1 MSQFGEAIAA
11 VFGDD
16 EPVQDPDKTGIKIRI
31 ALFYDGTLN
40 NRNNIERR
48 EKTEA
53 GKGKPEPAPMYD
65 QKGKKIKTDSEIYN
79 ENRDA
84 SGPNSYDNGRTNIA
98 IMEAQVPQILS
109 KEGEYDFWLKFY
121 IEGQGTFNDKGDSLM
136 GYSMGALSSGV
147 PRRAKKGIQE
157 AVTGIKTVLNDEEMF
172 PEKYFIELL
181 TVDVFGFSRGAATAR
196 QSIHQMVKSTLRPL
210 YTRLRGIGY
219 LDTKKSAVKVCFAGL
234 YDTVLSYWAGQY
246 LHTEW
251 LLDMKSVTEAE
262 KVIHLAAADEH
273 RIDFPVSN
281 IKSAKSKGNGEEYFL
296 PGVHSDVGGSYNM
309 ALDLSLQKEVP
320 DDQKEY
326 MRTSDE
332 GAEKPSE
339 KGRIINKG
347 DPDLLET
354 DRQKLIE
361 LGWYLPH
368 EIEITDITPAV
379 PPRAGRNGMEP
390 GRPARGVLVV
400 NRKNIRSGYS
410 NIPLKIMAEFARKE
424 GVKIDTELEAVANKI
439 LSIET
444 DLTELEKK
452 VKSYVSSTKESKPE
466 DWLSD
471 PALKTIRHTH
481 FHFSSKVG
489 TGYNPRFG
497 KDKVTRTRYIVDA

>member
-1 MSQFGEAIAA
+1 MTQVGEAVTAL
-11 VFGDD
+11 FGDD
-16 EPVQDPDKTGIKIRI
+16 EPEQDPNKTGLKIRI

-53 GKGKPEPAPMYD
+53 GQGKPEPAPAYD
-65 QKGKKIKTDSEIYN
+65 KKGKKIKTDSEVYN

-98 IMEAQVPQILS
+98 IMEAQVPQFLS
-109 KEGEYDFWLKFY
+109 KEGDYDFWLKFY
-121 IEGQGTFNDKGDSLM
+121 IEGQGTFNDKKDSLM

-147 PRRAKKGIQE
+147 PSRAKKGIQE
-157 AVTGIKTVLNDEEMF
+157 AVTEIKRVLDEKEMK
-172 PEKYFIELL
+172 PEGFFIEELK
-181 TVDVFGFSRGAATAR
+181 VDVFGFSRGAATAR
-196 QSIHQMVKSTLRPL
+196 QSIHQMVKSTLRPMFA
-210 YTRLRGIGY
+210 RLRGLGY

-251 LLDMKSVTEAE
+251 LLDMKAVTEAE

-273 RIDFPVSN
+273 RLDFPVSN
-281 IKSAKSKGNGEEYFL
+281 IKSAKSKGNGEEFFL
-296 PGVHSDVGGSYNM
+296 PGVHSDVGGSYNL
-309 ALDLSLQKEVP
+309 ALDLSLQKDVS

-332 GAEKPSE
+332 GAAKSSE

-347 DPDLLET
+347 HPDLLEA
-354 DRQKLIE
+354 DRQKLID
-361 LGWYLPH
+361 LGWYLSH
-368 EIEITDITPAV
+368 EIEIVDVVPAI
-379 PPRAGRNGMEP
+379 PPTAGPHGHP
-390 GRPARGVLVV
+390 GVSAYGVLVV

-410 NIPLKIMAEFARKE
+410 NIPLKIMAEFARKN
-424 GVKIDTELEAVANKI
+424 GVKIDGELEKVANKV
-439 LSIET
+439 LSTET
-444 DLTELEKK
+444 DLTDLEGKIRN
-452 VKSYVSSTKESKPE
+452 YISSTKESKPE
-466 DWLSD
+466 DWLNDLS
-471 PALKTIRHTH
+471 LKDIRHTH

-497 KDKVTRTRYIVDA
+497 KDNVTRTRYIVDA